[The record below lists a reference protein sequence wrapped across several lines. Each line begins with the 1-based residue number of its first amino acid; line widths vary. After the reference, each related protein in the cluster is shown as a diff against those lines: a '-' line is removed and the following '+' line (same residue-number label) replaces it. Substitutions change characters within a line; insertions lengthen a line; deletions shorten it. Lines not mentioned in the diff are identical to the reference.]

1 MKKLLFTLILLLVPV
16 MMMGESFSAL
26 WKKVAEAQQ
35 KDLPKTEI
43 SILNTII
50 AKATAEDNY
59 GHLIKAQLAKY
70 HACRL

>member
-50 AKATAEDNY
+50 AKATAEGGRN
-59 GHLIKAQLAKY
+59 
-70 HACRL
+70 R